1 MRNLAT
7 ALILSAAAAPALAQ
21 QPAAPSARALHL
33 RYLTW
38 PGKVAPHTQP
48 APSAPVPAAPVAVA
62 SRAPQPS
69 ATPPRGAYGWPNRY
83 RPVPHGPSHFL
94 GQVTPA
100 QEAAIERQR
109 AADKAQAEKALAMA
123 EAAKAK
129 AEAEQKQA
137 EIRASPL
144 PPPARALPNSIYAP
158 PPAQAAQAARP
169 AVASNMAVAD
179 GGFDQ
184 HARFYSLHRAY
195 GQRPDPVTLSPQFLS
210 TPSAD
215 LADPPPPPPPRIL
228 PGQAATPAQQTAA
241 RVAARQASG
250 SD

>member
-1 MRNLAT
+1 
-7 ALILSAAAAPALAQ
+7 
-21 QPAAPSARALHL
+21 
-33 RYLTW
+33 
-38 PGKVAPHTQP
+38 
-48 APSAPVPAAPVAVA
+48 
-62 SRAPQPS
+62 
-69 ATPPRGAYGWPNRY
+69 
-83 RPVPHGPSHFL
+83 VPHGPTHFL
-94 GQVTPA
+94 GQVSPA
-100 QEAAIERQR
+100 QEAAIEQQR
-109 AADKAQAEKALAMA
+109 AADRAQAEKALAMA

-144 PPPARALPNSIYAP
+144 PPPTRALPNSIYAAP
-158 PPAQAAQAARP
+158 PPAQAAPP
-169 AVASNMAVAD
+169 APASNMAVAS

-195 GQRPDPVTLSPQFLS
+195 GQKPDPVSLSPQFLS